1 LFDTFRKVP
10 FFKSTYNILKAPWED
25 EVHNPNWFDSDKLIL
40 PPGGPNDSKFRWDYG
55 REMTVDDVD
64 IWEQLYYSTGG
75 LGVYAAWCPF
85 AEFYM
90 ITLPTFSAEVN
101 LKIETFYG
109 PGASQKTFKRARELN
124 IPLSLN
130 SVWVEPEDMWLH
142 QATSTV
148 NNKIIL

>member
-1 LFDTFRKVP
+1 MP
-10 FFKSTYNILKAPWED
+10 FFKSTYNILKTPWED

-40 PPGGPNDSKFRWDYG
+40 PPGGPSDKKFQWDYS
-55 REMTVDDVD
+55 REMKIDDVD
-64 IWEQLYYSTGG
+64 IWEQLYYATGG

-90 ITLPTFSAEVN
+90 ITIPTFSTEVN
-101 LKIETFYG
+101 LKVETFYG
-109 PGASQKTFKRARELN
+109 QYASQRAFKRARELQ

-142 QATSTV
+142 LPPQPELP
-148 NNKIIL
+148 KIIL